1 MQSPRRIGPI
11 VIAALVVLALAAA
24 IIVALRRPP
33 VSVDL
38 GTVTRGPLQVT
49 LDDEGETRVHD
60 VFAVSAPVAG
70 RLLRVGLKPGDMAVA
85 RQTVVARIQAGEPE
99 FLNARRRREVE
110 AQIRSRAA
118 ILASAVARVTEARA
132 ERDLADRELE
142 RVKRLRDTGFSAE
155 AAVDRARMTHD
166 RAEAAVLAAMRQV
179 DSARSN
185 LAETRALL
193 TPPAAVAGAGGDVV
207 TVHAPVG
214 GAVLR
219 VLQESEAIVA
229 AGTPLV
235 EIGNPEQLEI
245 VTDMLSSDAVQVRP
259 GATAIIDQ
267 WGGARPLRAKV
278 RLVEPF
284 GFTKVSAL
292 GVEEQRVNVVLDFD
306 EPRGAW
312 ARLGHGY
319 RVIVRIVTWS
329 APDVLQVP
337 ASALFRAGNDW
348 AVFVADAGR
357 ARRVA
362 IKLGAMNPDSAAVVA
377 GLQAGDKV
385 VLHPGDKVTEGARIV
400 ERAD

>member
-1 MQSPRRIGPI
+1 
-11 VIAALVVLALAAA
+11 
-24 IIVALRRPP
+24 
-33 VSVDL
+33 
-38 GTVTRGPLQVT
+38 
-49 LDDEGETRVHD
+49 
-60 VFAVSAPVAG
+60 VAG

-85 RQTVVARIQAGEPE
+85 RQTVVARIQPGEPE

-118 ILASAVARVTEARA
+118 ILASAAARVTEARA

-142 RVKRLRDTGFSAE
+142 RMKRLRDTGFTAE

-166 RAEAAVLAAMRQV
+166 RAEAAVLDAMRLV

-185 LAETRALL
+185 LAESRALL
-193 TPPAAVAGAGGDVV
+193 TPPTAVAGAGTDVV

-214 GAVLR
+214 GSVLR
-219 VLQESEAIVA
+219 VLHESESIVA

-259 GATAIIDQ
+259 GAAAIIDQ

-278 RLVEPF
+278 RLVEPY

-306 EPRGAW
+306 EPRSAW

-329 APDVLQVP
+329 SPDVLQVP
-337 ASALFRAGNDW
+337 ASALFREGNDW

-357 ARRVA
+357 ARLAR
-362 IKLGAMNPDSAAVVA
+362 IRLGAMNPDSAAIVT
-377 GLQAGDKV
+377 GLRAGDKV
-385 VLHPGDKVTEGARIV
+385 VLHPGDKVTDGARIV

>member
-33 VSVDL
+33 VPVDL

>member
-33 VSVDL
+33 VPVDL

-235 EIGNPEQLEI
+235 
-245 VTDMLSSDAVQVRP
+245 
-259 GATAIIDQ
+259 
-267 WGGARPLRAKV
+267 
-278 RLVEPF
+278 
-284 GFTKVSAL
+284 
-292 GVEEQRVNVVLDFD
+292 
-306 EPRGAW
+306 
-312 ARLGHGY
+312 
-319 RVIVRIVTWS
+319 
-329 APDVLQVP
+329 
-337 ASALFRAGNDW
+337 
-348 AVFVADAGR
+348 
-357 ARRVA
+357 
-362 IKLGAMNPDSAAVVA
+362 
-377 GLQAGDKV
+377 
-385 VLHPGDKVTEGARIV
+385 
-400 ERAD
+400 